1 MTISIPPYVTI
12 QTTRL
17 FLREFTLADA
27 PDLFHYA
34 HLTEVTRFVEWE
46 PPESVYESEELIQ
59 RYIGWQFEAP
69 RRHLVLAITWD
80 GRLVGDIGLTAS
92 GQKESEAELGFAVDP
107 AYWGQGVAT
116 EAAGAVVAYGF
127 TTAGCNRITAICDVD
142 NAASAAVLRKIG
154 LQQEAYL
161 PRHKY
166 KRGEWRHSLVFSAT
180 RGEWAEPDSPAGAT

>member
-1 MTISIPPYVTI
+1 MTISIPPYVTL
-12 QTTRL
+12 QTVRL

-27 PDLFHYA
+27 PALFHYA
-34 HLTEVTRFVEWE
+34 HLAEVTHFVEWE

-69 RRHLVLAITWD
+69 RRHLVLAITWN
-80 GRLVGDIGLTAS
+80 GHLVGDIGLTGNS
-92 GQKESEAELGFAVDP
+92 ENELEAELGFAIDP

-116 EAAGAVVAYGF
+116 EAAAAVVEYGF
-127 TTAGCNRITAICDVD
+127 TTAGWDRIRALCDVD
-142 NAASAAVLRKIG
+142 NVASAAVLRKIG

-166 KRGEWRHSLVFSAT
+166 KRGEWRHSLVFGASRAEWKADGSA
-180 RGEWAEPDSPAGAT
+180 AAAP

>member
-12 QTTRL
+12 QTARL

-34 HLTEVTRFVEWE
+34 HLAEVTRFVEWE

-59 RYIGWQFEAP
+59 RYIGWQFEMP
-69 RRHLVLAITWD
+69 RRHLVLAITLD
-80 GRLVGDIGLTAS
+80 GRLVGDIGLTGS
-92 GQKESEAELGFAVDP
+92 SQNESEAEIGFAVDP
-107 AYWGQGVAT
+107 AFWGQGIAT
-116 EAAGAVVAYGF
+116 EAATAVIDYAFRKSGYG
-127 TTAGCNRITAICDVD
+127 RIVAICDVD
-142 NAASAAVLRKIG
+142 NLASAAVLRKVG

-166 KRGEWRHSLVFSAT
+166 KQGEWRHSLVFSAT
-180 RGEWAEPDSPAGAT
+180 RDEWLARQPAMGLP

>member
-12 QTTRL
+12 QTARL

-27 PDLFHYA
+27 ADLFHYA

-59 RYIGWQFEAP
+59 RYIGWQFEVP
-69 RRHLVLAITWD
+69 RRHLVLAVTLD
-80 GRLVGDIGLTAS
+80 GRLVGDIGLTGS
-92 GQKESEAELGFAVDP
+92 SQNETEAELGFAVDP

-116 EAAGAVVAYGF
+116 EAAAAVVEYGF
-127 TTAGCNRITAICDVD
+127 TSAGWPRIVAICDVD
-142 NAASAAVLRKIG
+142 NLASAAVLRKIG

-166 KRGEWRHSLVFSAT
+166 KQGEWRHSLVFSAG
-180 RGEWAEPDSPAGAT
+180 RDEWQVAKPPLETP